1 MKQSSPKCISKET
14 CMLDVGPKFIEPTCH
29 TAAATIT
36 QQHPT
41 SAANPLATATAVAQW
56 DSQTERHTLDHF
68 MMLTAYHA
76 DSIINSCLI
85 NRLLPVRKLNTII
98 IIMQHLTRHVSVIR
112 TFSALTLLVGRQE
125 GHPAC
130 KKQSGGVL
138 VWLSV
143 WSEVQTCIW
152 LS

>member
-1 MKQSSPKCISKET
+1 
-14 CMLDVGPKFIEPTCH
+14 MLDVGPKFIEPTCH

-76 DSIINSCLI
+76 DSIINSCPI

-112 TFSALTLLVGRQE
+112 TFSALTLLVWRQE

-130 KKQSGGVL
+130 KKLSGGVL
-138 VWLSV
+138 AWLSV
-143 WSEVQTCIW
+143 
-152 LS
+152 